1 MFGEALNMFRKQHP
15 EFREVAQANVENTYI
30 ACVSSLGVPRNH
42 TDDVDMFICV
52 RAIQTFLSIDRTY
65 GNENLQ

>member
-42 TDDVDMFICV
+42 TDDVDMLFV
-52 RAIQTFLSIDRTY
+52 
-65 GNENLQ
+65 